1 MRIARPFR
9 SITFQWSA
17 GVTIALMLQTVLV
30 SGFFWLQTS
39 RHAARTIDREL
50 IEDCAELRQRDLA
63 GVTDA
68 VGDRNNGDLHRTG
81 YAALFD
87 PAGVLLIGNLEQ
99 FPAGLATD
107 GRPHTAWALRG
118 SLPRPAPDQAR
129 LVACPTLAGDLLV
142 LGRDLDDLAYTRAL
156 VTRAIVLG
164 LLPAMLIAL
173 LIGVLLSVRAQR
185 RIGQVQAA
193 TERIMAGQLRE
204 RLPVGSARDAFDRLS
219 LSVNCMLDR
228 IETLMQELRG
238 VGDDIAHE
246 LRTPLTR
253 LRAGLERGCRE
264 AATPEE
270 FRAVAER
277 AVHEIDQTL
286 GIIAALLR
294 IREIELARRRIEFA
308 NVELRG
314 LLHDAVELYVPMAEM
329 RGISIGIDTPAP
341 AVVFGDADLLM
352 EAVANLLDNAV
363 KFARPGGRVWVRLE
377 TSYQGTVVQI
387 TDDGPGIDALER
399 QSVLR
404 RFHRGEHGWG
414 TAGIGI
420 GLSLVTAI
428 LTLHE
433 FRLTLEDAG
442 PGCVATIL
450 CSAGSTGRALPG
462 GSIAERA
469 IDLPVQAPRVPALDG
484 PS

>member
-1 MRIARPFR
+1 MRLARLLR
-9 SITFQWSA
+9 STTFQWA
-17 GVTIALMLQTVLV
+17 VGVTVALMLQTGLV

-39 RHAARTIDREL
+39 RHAARAIDREL
-50 IEDCAELRQRDLA
+50 AGDCAELRQRDRA

-68 VGDRNNGDLHRTG
+68 VADRNNGDLHRTG

-87 PAGVLLIGNLEQ
+87 PAGKLLIGNLEQ
-99 FPAGLATD
+99 VPPRLAAD

-118 SLPRPAPDQAR
+118 NLPRPAPDQAR
-129 LVACPTLAGDLLV
+129 LVACTTPDGGMLV
-142 LGRDLDDLAYTRAL
+142 LGRDLDDLSYTRAL
-156 VTRAIVLG
+156 VTRAIALA

-173 LIGVLLSVRAQR
+173 LIGVLLSMRAQR
-185 RIGQVQAA
+185 RIGRVQAA
-193 TERIMAGQLRE
+193 TERIIAGQLRE
-204 RLPVGSARDAFDRLS
+204 RLPVSSAQDPFDRLS

-253 LRAGLERGCRE
+253 LRAGLERGGDE
-264 AATPEE
+264 AATPEQ

-277 AVHEIDQTL
+277 AVQEIDQTL

-308 NVELRG
+308 NVELSG

-329 RGISIGIDTPAP
+329 CGVTIGIDTPAP

-352 EAVANLLDNAV
+352 EAVANLIDNAV
-363 KFARPGGRVWVRLE
+363 KFTRPGGRVHVRLG
-377 TSYQGTVVQI
+377 TSEQGAFVEVV
-387 TDDGPGIDALER
+387 DNGPGIDAAER

-442 PGCVATIL
+442 PGCRATIL
-450 CSAGSTGRALPG
+450 CRGAAPG
-462 GSIAERA
+462 EAA
-469 IDLPVQAPRVPALDG
+469 ADPHARVRHLLALDDRA
-484 PS
+484 